1 MFLTLTG
8 KEIRQNG
15 KSLIYLLY
23 IVLLVVFFASQLGG
37 IGSNMISAPKEGQE
51 DYSRYG
57 YKTDI
62 SEEDIMRSALGKLV
76 TDYYHDVYVT
86 YPVGYTKYVT
96 LSEDEKAE
104 IADII
109 RETTGLENDRQIEES
124 ISAFY
129 AENTADGSASASYS
143 VEPMEDLTY
152 DTFLEKM
159 ARVAEI
165 LGPGSEFTEDRMRG
179 STMIPLDY
187 EGAKQAY
194 AELVEKDGYTGGYAR
209 LFCDYMGIVAGILP
223 VFPAVTRML
232 RDRRAGVQELLYVRK
247 ASSASVILSRYAA
260 LAVLSMAPVMLLS
273 LLPLADCIAAQG
285 GSIRLDYLA
294 FLKYDLGWIL
304 PTILFVLAVGVF
316 FTEFTDSAL
325 GVLIQAVIWFC
336 ALMQSMNRMQGGAYG
351 WNLIPRHNTQ
361 MNYGLFAEGFSQL
374 VKNRVLY
381 TVLALVLAGLTILVY
396 EVKRK
401 GRLRRRGK
409 ILRSRKR
416 VS

>member
-8 KEIRQNG
+8 KEIRQNA

-23 IVLLVVFFASQLGG
+23 LVLLVVFFTSQLGG
-37 IGSNMISAPKEGQE
+37 IGGNMISAPKEGQN

-62 SEEDIMRSALGKLV
+62 SEKDIMRSALGNLV
-76 TDYYHDVYVT
+76 SDYYYDVYVT

-96 LSEDEKAE
+96 PSEDEKAE

-109 RETTGLENDRQIEES
+109 RETTGLENEQQIADS
-124 ISAFY
+124 IEAFY
-129 AENTADGSASASYS
+129 AAYAADGAASAPYF
-143 VEPMEDLTY
+143 VEPLEDLTY

-165 LGPGSEFTEDRMRG
+165 LGPGSDFTEDRMRG
-179 STMIPLDY
+179 STTVPLDY
-187 EGAKQAY
+187 EGAKEAY

-209 LFCDYMGIVAGILP
+209 LFCDYMGVAAGILP

-232 RDRRAGVQELLYVRK
+232 RDRRAGVQELLYVKK
-247 ASSASVILSRYAA
+247 ASSAAVILSRYAA
-260 LAVLSMAPVMLLS
+260 LVILAMAPVVILS
-273 LLPLADCIAAQG
+273 LLPMADCIAAQG
-285 GSIRLDYLA
+285 GAIRLDYLA
-294 FLKYDLGWIL
+294 FLKYDLGWLL

-316 FTEFTDSAL
+316 FTELTDSAL
-325 GVLIQAVIWFC
+325 GVLIQTVIWFG
-336 ALMQSMNRMQGGAYG
+336 ALMQSMSRMQGGAYG

-381 TVLALVLAGLTILVY
+381 TVLALVLTGLTILVY

-409 ILRSRKR
+409 IFRSRKR